1 MATKQDYKLIFDL
14 NTPDVTLAGMVTRRA
29 NEAEAYWNKR
39 FNLKKVRKDNEK
51 LYNTE
56 YIKDW
61 LVDKRYENVFA
72 DNRLFVATRTVLPFI
87 TGRLTQPEVVPANGS
102 DIAIQFGKDFE
113 RVMVELAENAYARD
127 KVKLALQDLLAG
139 QRVGVCKWIYNPAK
153 DCLELCHI
161 EPKAI
166 IVDGKTPLH
175 EEPKFVQE
183 SQHRT
188 LGELLRQFPD
198 KQEVLYRLLKIQK
211 GVPSQLEKTYKI
223 TENWMFVDDDNGKE
237 ELVIVWMYQNEV
249 LGKMTD
255 PNWVKDGENILDYP
269 MMPYIFFN
277 FLNDGSGYIDQTS
290 FIEQAQYSQKNY
302 DRRGQ
307 TIAENAEYGGTGV
320 PIFGKDAI
328 KAETAAKV
336 QFSPKQ
342 RILLDQT
349 DVSKSF
355 AVWNTGPLP
364 QYIVE
369 DKLDLRSN
377 VDNIYGINNIAR
389 AEATNNNTL
398 GQDLL
403 LRDQSAGRL
412 QELIDCVDNG
422 MQRFY
427 RIEAQMI
434 YRYFDEDQF
443 YNFIGD
449 DGKFEEIIISHEN
462 LAKNA
467 GIKIMVEAGTSLP
480 VDREQKRATA
490 IELLKMGRLGTLRGY
505 KELGLDEPEEA
516 FKEYTLEKIYPMGQL
531 TTVEDDMFDRQAEQD
546 LITVI
551 GGEEPPERDDV
562 TDSYVNHLNE
572 YLLTNKFNKLKTDEQ
587 KRVVDFIQGV
597 IAQAQAKV
605 QKMSQQQPTGLQSD
619 IPSVSDMMRMNL
631 HRDMREMFD
640 YKDTP
645 PDVQRQIEQ
654 QAGLQP
660 SQMGSVTP
668 TPSQEHGPVAPG
680 GMQPTANQTAPQP
693 TQYGGSPESQQALQA
708 LISAG
713 LVQ

>member
-1 MATKQDYKLIFDL
+1 MQTDSDYKMVFDL
-14 NTPDVTLAGMVTRRA
+14 KTPDVTLAGMVKRRA
-29 NEAEAYWNKR
+29 DESQAHWNKKY
-39 FNLKKVRKDNEK
+39 NLDKVRKDNEK
-51 LYNTE
+51 LYLTE

-61 LVDKRYENVFA
+61 LIDKRYESIFA

-102 DIAIQFGKDFE
+102 DVAIQFGQDFE
-113 RVMVELAENAYARD
+113 RVMVELATQAYARD
-127 KVKLALQDLLAG
+127 KVKLALQDLLSG
-139 QRVGVCKWIYNPAK
+139 QRLGVCKWVYNPGK
-153 DCLELCHI
+153 DCLELVHI
-161 EPKAI
+161 DPKS
-166 IVDGKTPLH
+166 IVIDGKTPLH
-175 EEPKFVQE
+175 QEPKFIQE
-183 SQHRT
+183 TQRRT
-188 LGELLRQFPD
+188 LGELIRTFPD
-198 KQEVLYRLLKIQK
+198 KQDMLFKALNIQK

-223 TENWMFVDDDNGKE
+223 TENWMFIDDEKGNE

-255 PNWVKDGENILDYP
+255 PNYNPDKENVIDYP
-269 MMPYIFFN
+269 MMPYVFFN
-277 FLNDGSGYIDQTS
+277 FLNDGSGYIDNTS

-307 TIAENAEYGGTGV
+307 TISENAEYGGTGV

-328 KAETAAKV
+328 TAKTAAKI

-342 RILLDQT
+342 RIMLEQT

-369 DKLDLRSN
+369 DKMDLRSN
-377 VDNIYGINNIAR
+377 VDNIYGINNISR
-389 AEATNNNTL
+389 AEASNNNTL

-427 RIEAQMI
+427 LLEGQMV

-449 DGKFEEIIISHEN
+449 DGKFEEIVISQKTI
-462 LAKNA
+462 AKNT
-467 GIKIMVEAGTSLP
+467 GIKIMVKAGTSLP

-490 IELLKMGRLGTLRGY
+490 IELLKMDRLGTLRAY
-505 KELGLDEPEEA
+505 KELGLDDPEDA
-516 FKEYTLEKIYPMGQL
+516 FKEYVLEKVYPMGLLNQ
-531 TTVEDDMFDRQAEQD
+531 VEDDLFDRQAEQD

-551 GGEEPPERDDV
+551 GGEEPPERDDI
-562 TDSYVNHLNE
+562 TDTYINHLNE
-572 YLLTNKFNKLKTDEQ
+572 YLLTDKFSKLKKDEQ
-587 KRVVDFIQGV
+587 KRVADFLQNV
-597 IAQAQAKV
+597 VMKAQNKV
-605 QKMSQQQPTGLQSD
+605 QKLSQQQPTGLKSD
-619 IPSVSDMMRMNL
+619 IPSVSDMMKMNL
-631 HRDMREMFD
+631 HRTMRENLD

-645 PDVQRQIEQ
+645 PDVQRQIEE

-668 TPSQEHGPVAPG
+668 TPSQEHGPIAPG
-680 GMQPTANQTAPQP
+680 GIPPTPQ
-693 TQYGGSPESQQALQA
+693 QGVSPESNAALQS